1 MKLGDLKPNEG
12 SRRDRKRVGRGPG
25 GTDKT
30 AGRGHKGQKAR
41 SGAGKGHFF
50 EGGRSSLLS
59 RLPKRGFNHVGT
71 EYWLVNLN
79 TLEQRFEAGETIT
92 KEDLVA
98 SGLVR
103 NLSRPIKLLARGEV
117 SAAFTVHVD
126 AASAGAVAKIVA
138 AGGQVILPQEVS
150 LEAGEPT
157 TGPQAA

>member
-1 MKLGDLKPNEG
+1 MKLGDLKPNAG

-30 AGRGHKGQKAR
+30 AGRGHKGQKSR
-41 SGAGKGHFF
+41 SGAGKGQFF

-79 TLEQRFEAGETIT
+79 TLEQRFEAGATIT

-103 NLSRPIKLLARGEV
+103 NLSRPKLW
-117 SAAFTVHVD
+117 
-126 AASAGAVAKIVA
+126 
-138 AGGQVILPQEVS
+138 
-150 LEAGEPT
+150 
-157 TGPQAA
+157 PQAVRWCCLKQ